1 MRHLDEGPKLGY
13 PLFTL
18 REASRATYGRL
29 SIERGLKKEDAMR
42 HMRRFRPSPAL
53 LIALLA
59 IVIVSAG
66 SAAAARLITSQ
77 QIKNGTLKKADLSK
91 KLKNKIFDS
100 TAFAKVDENGTLL
113 SGRWATSVSRTSAGD
128 FQVSFKKPVDGCAA
142 LATPRGTTSNE
153 FYGFATTYTPPGK
166 TVRVVLRNPNGAAK
180 ADGAGFNLGL
190 IC

>member
-1 MRHLDEGPKLGY
+1 
-13 PLFTL
+13 
-18 REASRATYGRL
+18 
-29 SIERGLKKEDAMR
+29 
-42 HMRRFRPSPAL
+42 MRRMTQFRPSPAL
-53 LIALLA
+53 LLALLA
-59 IVIVSAG
+59 IVVASAG
-66 SAAAARLITSQ
+66 SATALQLVTSSQ
-77 QIKNGTLKKADLSK
+77 VKNGTLKEVDLGK

-113 SGRWATSVSRTSAGD
+113 DGRWATSVSRTSTGD

-142 LATPRGTTSNE
+142 LATPRGTSNE

-166 TVRVVLRNPNGAAK
+166 TARVVLRNATSGAK

>member
-1 MRHLDEGPKLGY
+1 
-13 PLFTL
+13 
-18 REASRATYGRL
+18 
-29 SIERGLKKEDAMR
+29 
-42 HMRRFRPSPAL
+42 MRRMKQFRPSPAL
-53 LIALLA
+53 LLALLA
-59 IVIVSAG
+59 IVVASVG
-66 SAAAARLITSQ
+66 SATALQLITSSQ
-77 QIKNGTLKKADLSK
+77 VKNGTLKEADLGK

-113 SGRWATSVSRTSAGD
+113 DGRWATSVSRTSTGD

-142 LATPRGTTSNE
+142 LATPRGTSSNE

-166 TVRVVLRNPNGAAK
+166 TARVVLRNATSGAK